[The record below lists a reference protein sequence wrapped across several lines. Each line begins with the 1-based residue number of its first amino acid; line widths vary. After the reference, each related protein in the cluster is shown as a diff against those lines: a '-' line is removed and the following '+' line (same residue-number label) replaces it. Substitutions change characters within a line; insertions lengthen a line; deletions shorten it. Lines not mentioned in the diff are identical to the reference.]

1 MAAGLSTLL
10 HPGRIRDPIW
20 DLLTTSL
27 DAHQERSCVCRHCGE
42 DILVHKRLDRAVSH
56 LRQCEAFLGSF
67 GPGDPKPEFLL
78 SKGKMEEQRV
88 LFPVIRTNLGS
99 LEAKQLWTS
108 LMLFVATS
116 GVSFRAME
124 NEHLKAA
131 FRVCVPEVLLPTRK
145 DFSGDLLTTV
155 SCEISEKILPVWRN
169 TSGFA
174 CLISDGYTNISS
186 EPVLNYLSVCEG
198 ISFLF

>member
-1 MAAGLSTLL
+1 MKGEGGVGRRRGRGEEVQLL
-10 HPGRIRDPIW
+10 
-20 DLLTTSL
+20 LLN
-27 DAHQERSCVCRHCGE
+27 
-42 DILVHKRLDRAVSH
+42 
-56 LRQCEAFLGSF
+56 
-67 GPGDPKPEFLL
+67 P
-78 SKGKMEEQRV
+78 
-88 LFPVIRTNLGS
+88 NS
-99 LEAKQLWTS
+99 LETC
-108 LMLFVATS
+108 
-116 GVSFRAME
+116 GFRAME

-155 SCEISEKILPVWRN
+155 SCEISEKILSVWRN
-169 TSGFA
+169 TLGFA